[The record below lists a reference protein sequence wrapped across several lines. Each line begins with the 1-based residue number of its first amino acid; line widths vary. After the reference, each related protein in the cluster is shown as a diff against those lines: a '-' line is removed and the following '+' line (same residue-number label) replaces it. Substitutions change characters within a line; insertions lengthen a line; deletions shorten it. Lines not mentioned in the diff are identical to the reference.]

1 LNHEVYRGRYRHR
14 YRYRK
19 ESSPPRHQGPEG
31 RKGELTTIH
40 TKHTKGKREKEATSD
55 NLAQKKPGRNI
66 FSDRINKINRMWTM
80 SMAVSG
86 ASSPSVFLRVL
97 CGGNILFLPQRS
109 QRGAK
114 KIRGHLKSD
123 SRMILSADY
132 ISRKKR
138 YPPATIGDQSLINR
152 LKIQTPSLWPIPP
165 RSPGLAG
172 EKLHLAQSIR
182 RSQREK
188 QDRVQDDTDS
198 DYKALWGEF
207 LESDMLH
214 NVGAE
219 E

>member
-1 LNHEVYRGRYRHR
+1 MSVSLISLRRV
-14 YRYRK
+14 
-19 ESSPPRHQGPEG
+19 
-31 RKGELTTIH
+31 T
-40 TKHTKGKREKEATSD
+40 
-55 NLAQKKPGRNI
+55 NLSNRFSLGYSRLMASIISAQNI